1 MIFKRLLLFTALFVL
16 ACISFVSCSDEDKD
30 EPQNEVSIIGLW
42 NENGFDDVFEFQKNG
57 RGIFYEDLSNM
68 SNVECFDYTYNA
80 SAGTIVM
87 KWHKDT
93 GKPNWDSPIV
103 ETWNGTVKVLSNDK
117 VIVIVD
123 KNREYDE
130 NDGYD
135 GYDGYTMILT
145 RLK

>member
-16 ACISFVSCSDEDKD
+16 ACVSFVSCSDDDKD

-42 NENGFDDVFEFQKNG
+42 NGDGKDQAYEFQKNG
-57 RGIFYEDLSNM
+57 RGIFYDNLSNM
-68 SNVECFDYTYNA
+68 SDVECFDYTYNA

-103 ETWNGTVKVLSNDK
+103 ETWNGTVRVLSNDK
-117 VIVIVD
+117 VIVT
-123 KNREYDE
+123 
-130 NDGYD
+130 

>member
-1 MIFKRLLLFTALFVL
+1 ML

-135 GYDGYTMILT
+135 GYTMILT